1 MQKKKLSVKFLRKI
15 AAKLLFR
22 RISPIS
28 RQDLKTHFHN
38 FSCSRSSSRS
48 RSLAGTELKRSK
60 DSTDKEMFI
69 ACVQLGKRF
78 ALKNGMLRRNDCYE
92 AFLLS

>member
-28 RQDLKTHFHN
+28 RQDLKSHFHN
-38 FSCSRSSSRS
+38 FSCSRS

-78 ALKNGMLRRNDCYE
+78 ALKNGTLRRNDCNE
-92 AFLLS
+92 VFLLS